1 MSFTSATVTA
11 SVPAS
16 SANLGPGFDSFGIAH
31 DIRDTLTAR
40 VHDGPLVID
49 VSGEGAQFVPRDERH
64 LVWRAMLATFAAL
77 GVQAPGVHL
86 TCRNTIPHS
95 RGMGSSS
102 AAIVGGIA
110 LARGLVEG
118 ASMSDAEA
126 LDLANQLEGHPDNVA
141 PAQLGGFT
149 IAGTEGE
156 HVVVARLDVAPTI
169 AGVLFVPTQA
179 LSTKVARGLLPEMV
193 SHRDAAANSG
203 RAALLVAALAGRPE
217 LLLAGTHD
225 WLHQEQRRPAMPS
238 SLALIDS
245 LRADRIAATV
255 SGAGPT
261 VLALVPAGTETEVA
275 KRAPEGWATY
285 TPKIGVDGV
294 HVTRS

>member
-193 SHRDAAANSG
+193 SHRDPAANSG
-203 RAALLVAALAGRPE
+203 RASLLVAALAG
-217 LLLAGTHD
+217 
-225 WLHQEQRRPAMPS
+225 
-238 SLALIDS
+238 
-245 LRADRIAATV
+245 
-255 SGAGPT
+255 
-261 VLALVPAGTETEVA
+261 
-275 KRAPEGWATY
+275 
-285 TPKIGVDGV
+285 
-294 HVTRS
+294 